1 LNRAPKIAFIIITR
15 FFTIAIICLTTVGV
29 CFAQNRGFQLH
40 PEPYTPGVDVDVE
53 PFISDWRDSTSSR
66 SKFGNLKLRDIYR
79 PNRSGDPLKPSGRG
93 EVLEVYKEF
102 AQGFLAPNTA
112 TTPTTLEG
120 EQAVFYVTSGK
131 GEISAGGM
139 TYGLGVASA
148 ILVPAGLE
156 FTLKSLDEELS
167 LLMVMEPIVGVF
179 TPRKDLFVRHGEN
192 AHYSVTTSHW
202 HNYTKPLIDKDDGLC
217 VMHDFLEVLIMPGY
231 MTSPHASLGLGT
243 DVNWYCVE
251 GGWTLLGKRLWEFEP
266 GMAFKNVSDGR
277 VYHANINTGEKP
289 IKFLHIRSDSPQKL
303 YGKYKVPQKA
313 DEYYSLGSNPDVNV
327 DTDLFTRSWRYS
339 EPRTEH
345 AAIRVHDIFTEN
357 TAADPLKPEK
367 DGAVLE
373 VFSEYAWGILEP
385 GLSSSEDTLVGEQKV
400 FYFTAGQGEITG
412 GGKTVPVDAYTA
424 VLVPEGLGFQIKNSG
439 TETLTMLIL
448 GEKTYKGFK
457 PRKDMLV
464 VKEEAVPFADEP
476 QNWNYETKPIFDETS
491 GMARLSHMTAAW
503 LPSGTMSQIHATRG
517 LGTDVLWL
525 GLEGDTRSLLGKTLY
540 RLEPGKAFKNPSD
553 GKVYQGNINL
563 TDDRVKLLSIRSIP
577 LEQSEKLGE

>member
-1 LNRAPKIAFIIITR
+1 MSR
-15 FFTIAIICLTTVGV
+15 FFITAAICLIMTAVGL
-29 CFAQNRGFQLH
+29 AQDRGFQLH
-40 PEPYTPGVDVDVE
+40 PEPYTPGVDVD
-53 PFISDWRDSTSSR
+53 PKAFISDWRDSTSSR
-66 SKFGNLKLRDIYR
+66 SKFGTLKLRDIYT
-79 PNRSGDPLKPSGRG
+79 PNRSGDPLNPSGRG

-102 AQGFLAPNTA
+102 AQGFLASNTA

-131 GEISAGGM
+131 GEISAGGIN
-139 TYGLGVASA
+139 YRLGIASA

-167 LLMVMEPIVGVF
+167 LLLVMEPIVGDF

-192 AHYSVTTSHW
+192 SHYSVTTSHW
-202 HNYTKPLIDKDDGLC
+202 HNYTKPLIDKEDGLC

-243 DVNWYCVE
+243 DVNWYCVD
-251 GGWTLLGKRLWEFEP
+251 GGWTMLGKQLWEFGS

-303 YGKYKVPQKA
+303 YGKYEVPQKA
-313 DEYYSLGSNPDVNV
+313 DEYYALRRDPDANV
-327 DTDLFTRSWRYS
+327 DTDLFTNSWRYS
-339 EPRTEH
+339 QPRVEH
-345 AAIRVHDIFTEN
+345 GGIRAHDIFTEN

-385 GLSSSEDTLVGEQKV
+385 GLSTSQDTLVGEQKI

-412 GGKTVPVDAYTA
+412 GGKMVPVDAYTA
-424 VLVPEGLGFQIKNSG
+424 VLVPEGLRFQIRNQSS
-439 TETLTMLIL
+439 ETLTMLIL
-448 GEKTYKGFK
+448 GEKTDKGFN

-464 VKEEAVPFADEP
+464 VKEETVPFADEP
-476 QNWNYETKPIFDETS
+476 QNWNYKTKPIFDEDS
-491 GMARLSHMTAAW
+491 GMARLVHLTAAW
-503 LPSGTMSQIHATRG
+503 LPPRSMSQIHATRG

-525 GLEGDTRSLLGKTLY
+525 GLEGEIWSLLGKTLY
-540 RLEPGKAFKNPSD
+540 RTERGAAFKNPSD
-553 GKVYQGNINL
+553 GRVYQGNVNV
-563 TDDRVKLLSIRSIP
+563 TDERVKLLSIRSIS
-577 LEQSEKLGE
+577 LSQSEKLGE

>member
-1 LNRAPKIAFIIITR
+1 M
-15 FFTIAIICLTTVGV
+15 TVVGL
-29 CFAQNRGFQLH
+29 AQNRGFQLH
-40 PEPYTPGVDVDVE
+40 PEPYTPGVDVD
-53 PFISDWRDSTSSR
+53 PKAFISDWRDSASSR
-66 SKFGNLKLRDIYR
+66 SKFGTLTLRDIYT

-102 AQGFLAPNTA
+102 AQGFLAPNA
-112 TTPTTLEG
+112 ETTPATLEG

-139 TYGLGVASA
+139 TYRLGNASA
-148 ILVPAGLE
+148 VLVPAGLE
-156 FTLKSLDEELS
+156 FTLQSFDEELS
-167 LLMVMEPIVGVF
+167 LLMVMEPIVGDF

-202 HNYTKPLIDKDDGLC
+202 HNYTKPLIDKEDGLC
-217 VMHDFLEVLIMPGY
+217 VMHDFLEVLILPGY

-243 DVNWYCVE
+243 DVNWYCVD
-251 GGWTLLGKRLWEFEP
+251 GGWTMLGKQLWEFES

-277 VYHANINTGEKP
+277 VYHANISTGEKP

-303 YGKYKVPQKA
+303 YGKYDAPQKA
-313 DEYYSLGSNPDVNV
+313 DEYYGLRRDPDANV

-339 EPRTEH
+339 QPRVAH
-345 AAIRVHDIFTEN
+345 GAIRAHDIFTEN

-385 GLSSSEDTLVGEQKV
+385 GLSTSKDTLIGEQKI
-400 FYFTAGQGEITG
+400 FYFTAGQGEITVDG
-412 GGKTVPVDAYTA
+412 ITVPVDAYTA
-424 VLVPEGLGFQIKNSG
+424 VLVPEGLRFQIRNNSA
-439 TETLTMLIL
+439 ETLTMLIL
-448 GEKTYKGFK
+448 GEKTYDGFR

-464 VKEEAVPFADEP
+464 VKEETVPFADEP
-476 QNWNYETKPIFDETS
+476 QSWNYMTKPIFDKDS
-491 GMARLSHMTAAW
+491 GMARLEHLTAAW
-503 LPSGTMSQIHATRG
+503 LPPRSMSQIHATRG

-525 GLEGDTRSLLGKTLY
+525 GLEGEIWSLLGKTLY
-540 RLEPGKAFKNPSD
+540 RTERGAAFKNPSD

-563 TDDRVKLLSIRSIP
+563 TDDRDKLLSIRSIP
-577 LEQSEKLGE
+577 LSQSEKLRE